1 MADVVR
7 CSPSLDRPGEGLLF
21 GDDQPLGHAFGET
34 EDAPKAEGVQ
44 ISVSPGW
51 EGHRLDFLISQEL
64 GLSRSYATKLIRMGR
79 VMVSWSD
86 RVKPALKV
94 QTGGSVSVDLPPPE
108 DLELQ
113 PEDVPFQVVYE
124 DQDIVVVNKPAGLVV
139 HPAPG
144 HWRGTLVH
152 GLLYRYPEMMELNGV
167 RRPGIVHRLDGTTSG
182 LMVVARNGLA
192 MESLIRSFKG
202 RVVEKVYIAAVSGS
216 PCPKEGEIRFPIGRD
231 PGNRK
236 RMAPVDWGR
245 DAHTTYRTLWSQ
257 GGYSLLL
264 CQIKT
269 GRTHQIRV
277 HMNAIGHPLVGDRL
291 YGGACP
297 QGWGLERV
305 FLHSWRLSFQH
316 PRTAEMMSFV
326 CPLPD
331 ELIKF
336 IVQVR
341 RGL

>member
-1 MADVVR
+1 M
-7 CSPSLDRPGEGLLF
+7 DREIDALSS
-21 GDDQPLGHAFGET
+21 DDYPPLGHAFVEA
-34 EDAPKAEGVQ
+34 EDAPKADPVQ
-44 ISVSPGW
+44 IRVPLSM
-51 EGHRLDFLISQEL
+51 EGHRLDFFISQEL
-64 GLSRSYATKLIRMGR
+64 GLSRSYATRLIRLGR
-79 VMVSWSD
+79 VVVSWAN

-94 QTGGSVSVDLPPPE
+94 PLDGTVWVDLPPPE

-124 DQDIVVVNKPAGLVV
+124 DQDIVVINKPAGLVV

-167 RRPGIVHRLDGTTSG
+167 RRPGIVHRLDSTTSG

-192 MESLIRSFKG
+192 MEGLIRSFKG
-202 RVVEKVYIAAVSGS
+202 RWVDKVYIAAVSGS
-216 PCPKEGEIRFPIGRD
+216 PYPAEGEIRLPIGRD
-231 PGNRK
+231 PVNRK
-236 RMAPVDWGR
+236 RMAPVEWGR
-245 DAHTTYRTLWSQ
+245 DAHTIYRTLWSH
-257 GGYSLLL
+257 GGYSLVL

-277 HMNAIGHPLVGDRL
+277 HMKAIGHPLVGDQL
-291 YGGACP
+291 YGGSCP
-297 QGWGLERV
+297 RNWLLDRV

-316 PRTAEMMSFV
+316 PRTGETMSFV

-331 ELIKF
+331 ELVDF

-341 RGL
+341 RGS